1 MKPLEKQKDIIQDL
15 EDKKMLKVIGA
26 FQYDNLIKTR
36 AFKRDVHLKLREAT
50 LFEFKNQIK
59 SNDDKNECTLDNSL
73 DAKDDTLLEFADEE
87 N

>member
-36 AFKRDVHLKLREAT
+36 AFKANSFEMLETLPLFWKLK
-50 LFEFKNQIK
+50 
-59 SNDDKNECTLDNSL
+59 S
-73 DAKDDTLLEFADEE
+73 
-87 N
+87 